1 MSAIKNCQ
9 ILLYCQFNKI
19 TQGSGTNVQ
28 SQTLREVM
36 FEMFVIQHTSILP
49 NFILI
54 VLRIKEISISV
65 TSIM

>member
-9 ILLYCQFNKI
+9 ILPYCQFNKI
-19 TQGSGTNVQ
+19 TQGSGTNFQ

-36 FEMFVIQHTSILP
+36 FEMFVTQDTSILP